1 MAEVDRATRVKRE
14 LFLRVLMPTKPPPA
28 IARQLVNV
36 MRERTVEAGEI
47 IYERGSESDEIFF
60 VVDGEVELT
69 SEADDTWRF
78 TGGSLI
84 GVLDSNLQRPRSRT
98 ATALSR
104 LELLCVW
111 RDEWLE
117 IFEDN
122 LEYSS
127 QVRGVQ
133 ALAAHEM
140 RQELLPDGG
149 FEPRHLTPEEAL
161 EAAVVEGTLVERL
174 VALRGSLHLQ
184 VARVQALAE
193 LAMRGETVRAARGD
207 MIVRPGGA
215 GKSVYFVI
223 AGIVDVERRVAPEIR
238 AAFGPSDIVL
248 GGAGYAGALNEYAMT
263 ARTDVTL
270 LRLSSSD
277 FDDVGEDHFDL
288 VRSLLRGMGLERE
301 HLMNLKTRRKRSVA
315 PPAASVP
322 PPAAR
327 KAG

>member
-36 MRERTVEAGEI
+36 MRERVVEAGEV
-47 IYERGSESDEIFF
+47 IYEQGTESDEIFF
-60 VVDGEVELT
+60 IVDGEVELT
-69 SEADDTWRF
+69 SDAEDPWRF

-84 GVLDSNLQRPRSRT
+84 GILDVNMQRPRSRT

-104 LELLCVW
+104 LDILVVRRE
-111 RDEWLE
+111 EWLE

-122 LEYSS
+122 LEYSG
-127 QVRGVQ
+127 QVRSVQ
-133 ALAAHEM
+133 AHAVHGM

-161 EAAVVEGTLVERL
+161 EAAVGEGPLVERL

-184 VARVQALAE
+184 VASVQALAE
-193 LAMRGETVRAARGD
+193 LAKRGETVRAARGE
-207 MIVRPGGA
+207 MILRPGGA
-215 GKSVYFVI
+215 GRSVYLVV

-238 AAFGPSDIVL
+238 AAFGPSDMVL

-263 ARTDVTL
+263 ARTDATL
-270 LRLSSSD
+270 LRLTVAD

-288 VRSLLRGMGLERE
+288 VRSMLRGMGLERE
-301 HLMNLKTRRKRSVA
+301 QLMNLKARRKRSVA

-322 PPAAR
+322 PAAPR